1 MSNKSG
7 RAARE
12 EREKN
17 ILLKHKYENRI
28 TTVRFG
34 KESLDVSDWG
44 NALSRWT
51 DYLKTIAEAKKAKDI
66 YSLRIQHFDPKREL
80 TEMLMISH
88 LYFEMARMYDAHPK
102 FHEESRKC
110 LDQFVHFS
118 ANQPYQV
125 VNSEL
130 MRKWLKKSA
139 FKNEAVFRQA
149 YQQIF
154 VQSRKCYIV
163 TFCFGEEDIVTK
175 DCRLFKDWLLE
186 RSWGLSVVET
196 YYRHS
201 SIFVPRLENSTGARL
216 ISRIIVRPILL
227 IFSKLILPRILKSC

>member
-1 MSNKSG
+1 MAHKTG

-17 ILLKHKYENRI
+17 LILKHKYENRI

-34 KESLDVSDWG
+34 KESLDSSDWG
-44 NALSRWT
+44 NALTKWT
-51 DYLKTIAEAKKAKDI
+51 DYLKTLAEAKRAKDI
-66 YSLRIQHFDPKREL
+66 YSLRTSHFDPKKEV
-80 TEMLMISH
+80 TEMLMMSH
-88 LYFEMARMYDAHPK
+88 IYFEMARMYDAHEK
-102 FHEESRKC
+102 FHAESQKC

-130 MRKWLKKSA
+130 IRKWLKKTA
-139 FKNEAVFRQA
+139 FKNPEAFRVA

-154 VQSRKCYIV
+154 VQSKKCYMV
-163 TFCFGEEDIVTK
+163 TFCFGDLSPVTVEF
-175 DCRLFKDWLLE
+175 RAFKDWLLE
-186 RSWGLSVVET
+186 RSWGQNLVGF

-201 SIFVPRLENSTGARL
+201 SVLVPKWENNPIVHLFST
-216 ISRIIVRPILL
+216 VLL
-227 IFSKLILPRILKSC
+227 KPALLLFSKVILPLILK

>member
-1 MSNKSG
+1 MSNKTG

-12 EREKN
+12 ERERN
-17 ILLKHKYENRI
+17 LVLKHKYENRI

-44 NALSRWT
+44 NALARWT
-51 DYLKTIAEAKKAKDI
+51 DYLKTLSEAKRAKDI
-66 YSLRIQHFDPKREL
+66 YSLRIQHFDQKKEL

-130 MRKWLKKSA
+130 MRKWLKKAS
-139 FKNEAVFRQA
+139 FKNEAAFRLA

-154 VQSRKCYIV
+154 IQSKKCYVV
-163 TFCFGEEDIVTK
+163 TFCYGENDVVTHEF
-175 DCRLFKDWLLE
+175 RQLKDWLLE
-186 RSWGLSVVET
+186 RHWGMKIVET

-201 SIFVPRLENSTGARL
+201 SIVVPKYEHHFAARYFSRL
-216 ISRIIVRPILL
+216 IIKPALL
-227 IFSKLILPRILKSC
+227 LFSKLVLPLIIK

>member
-1 MSNKSG
+1 MAHKTG

-17 ILLKHKYENRI
+17 LRLKHKYENRI

-34 KESLDVSDWG
+34 KESLDISDWG
-44 NALSRWT
+44 NALSKWT
-51 DYLKTIAEAKKAKDI
+51 DYMKTVAEAKKVKDI
-66 YSLRIQHFDPKREL
+66 YSLRITHFDPKKEI

-88 LYFEMARMYDAHPK
+88 LYFEMARMYDAHEK
-102 FHEESRKC
+102 FHEESKKC

-130 MRKWLKKSA
+130 VRKWLKKAA
-139 FKNEAVFRQA
+139 FKNPESFRVA

-154 VQSRKCYIV
+154 VQSKKCYVV
-163 TFCFGEEDIVTK
+163 TFCYGETDLVTQQYRVLK
-175 DCRLFKDWLLE
+175 DRLLDYELGRKF
-186 RSWGLSVVET
+186 VEI

-201 SIFVPRLENSTGARL
+201 SVLVPRYQNSPAAHLIARL
-216 ISRIIVRPILL
+216 FVKPVLL
-227 IFSKLILPRILKSC
+227 LFSKVILPRILK